1 MYTIWTQGARN
12 NKKKTA
18 GDGRK
23 KSVHICLFV
32 STKMEML
39 A

>member
-1 MYTIWTQGARN
+1 MYTIWIQGARNN

-23 KSVHICLFV
+23 KSVYVCL
-32 STKMEML
+32 
-39 A
+39 